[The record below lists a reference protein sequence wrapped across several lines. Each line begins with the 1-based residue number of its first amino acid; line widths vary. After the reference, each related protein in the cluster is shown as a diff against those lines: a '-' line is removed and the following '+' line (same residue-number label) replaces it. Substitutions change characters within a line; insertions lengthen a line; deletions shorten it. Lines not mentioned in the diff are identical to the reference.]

1 MNTYVY
7 PIDDVVFCGDAA
19 MNGFPGV
26 NRFIIWIEDV
36 LEFER
41 SWDKLISSDAK
52 LIYPAHGTP
61 FNATDLSKHKEKI
74 KSIKLIPLK

>member
-52 LIYPAHGTP
+52 LIYPDHGTP
-61 FNATDLSKHKEKI
+61 FNATDLANHKEKI